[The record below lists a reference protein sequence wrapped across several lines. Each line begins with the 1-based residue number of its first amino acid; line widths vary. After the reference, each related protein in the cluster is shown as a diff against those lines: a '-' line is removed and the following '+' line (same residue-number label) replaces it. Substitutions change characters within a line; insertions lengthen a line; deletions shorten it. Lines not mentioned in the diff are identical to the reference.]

1 MCALVFLS
9 HILPSISSHI
19 PYFFFPRFIQNRTE
33 ISPFFF
39 IQELLF
45 AIIGPE
51 LVHFLRKEERMD
63 CKKSKTTHYLIRA
76 EWLWGGIF
84 CFLLSIAAG
93 IWEYHLLNM
102 QKQEDINPYEGQLRI
117 EVTYDNWHSGLV
129 DSASCSLCG
138 NAAKEQMQR
147 WHEADTIGLI
157 LLNSWTIIEFPMA
170 EKEEKDQEDEGIHY
184 NHAKEISCLSSADPS
199 RGMARANITWSDE
212 IFLDAAS
219 LQQRL
224 CQPCLDQVGTALSF
238 WKWEQEEKEAL
249 PFCLI
254 DFGTKEL
261 YPIQDT
267 LLAYFIRDY
276 WVELDFDKN
285 SVNIKSYYLPKRE
298 PT

>member
-1 MCALVFLS
+1 MGLPLPRNDRLLQMQKSFILRFYPIFTPRYVRRVRPSESGGEGALCALVFLS

-93 IWEYHLLNM
+93 IWEYRLLNM

-129 DSASCSLCG
+129 DSASCSLCEWWANDFLG
-138 NAAKEQMQR
+138 KRADAK
-147 WHEADTIGLI
+147 
-157 LLNSWTIIEFPMA
+157 
-170 EKEEKDQEDEGIHY
+170 
-184 NHAKEISCLSSADPS
+184 
-199 RGMARANITWSDE
+199 
-212 IFLDAAS
+212 
-219 LQQRL
+219 
-224 CQPCLDQVGTALSF
+224 
-238 WKWEQEEKEAL
+238 
-249 PFCLI
+249 
-254 DFGTKEL
+254 
-261 YPIQDT
+261 
-267 LLAYFIRDY
+267 LA
-276 WVELDFDKN
+276 
-285 SVNIKSYYLPKRE
+285 
-298 PT
+298 